1 MICLYF
7 PRLNVELACRRRPAL
22 RGRPLA
28 LVQGA
33 GDDAV
38 IVGRSPEAACRGVIV
53 GTRAGEARRRVPDL
67 AFAAANRDLARA
79 ELGRIAGELSDAIGS
94 PVSIGDDCLTIPV
107 GGGPLD
113 RGTGAYLAELAA
125 LTADHSDLSCVAGSG
140 ASAEDARAAAMG
152 AARRIAAPRAQAS

>member
-33 GDDAV
+33 GDEAI
-38 IVGRSPEAACRGVIV
+38 IVGRSAEAACRGVIV
-53 GTRAGEARRRVPDL
+53 GTRAGDARRRVPGL
-67 AFAAANRDLARA
+67 AFAAANRELARA
-79 ELGRIAGELSDAIGS
+79 ELGRIAGELSDAIGT

-107 GGGPLD
+107 GSGLLD

-140 ASAEDARAAAMG
+140 NSVEEARAAAMG
-152 AARRIAAPRAQAS
+152 AARRTATPRAQAS